1 MPKKLYTEIYEAL
14 KKEIE
19 TNVYPPKTSLPRE
32 EDLSKRFDVT
42 RNTVRRALKQ
52 LQEEGLVYAV
62 KGRGVVVLEPVRS
75 NQVVFSANN
84 SEGFQGLRSFPQNKF
99 IQELDTDVL
108 NFKEI
113 IVDEKIAN
121 LTSFNINDKA
131 FYLERLR
138 LFDGKGLAIDH
149 SYFRSDALK
158 GFSREDAQGSVYK
171 YIRDNELFKVAAQR
185 SISSVVS
192 ANQRDSE
199 VLELGDLNCVGS
211 LTKFVY
217 TDIGSLFEYTETR
230 YVPNNFAML
239 GFQYY

>member
-1 MPKKLYTEIYEAL
+1 MPKKLYTEIYETL
-14 KKEIE
+14 KKEIQ
-19 TNVYPPKTSLPRE
+19 TNVYRPKTSLPRE
-32 EDLSKRFDVT
+32 EDLSARFNVT

-62 KGRGVVVLEPVRS
+62 KGRGVVVLEPVHSDR
-75 NQVVFSANN
+75 VVFSANN

-108 NFKEI
+108 NFKEVE
-113 IVDEKIAN
+113 VDEEIAN
-121 LTSFNINDKA
+121 LTSFNVGDKA

-138 LFDGKGLAIDH
+138 LFNGQGLAIDH
-149 SYFRSDALK
+149 SYFREDALA
-158 GFSREDAQGSVYK
+158 GFTREDALGSVYK
-171 YIRDNELFKVAAQR
+171 YIRDNELFKIAAQR
-185 SISSVVS
+185 SLSSVVS
-192 ANQRDSE
+192 ANQRDME
-199 VLELGDLNCVGS
+199 VLELGELNCVGS

-217 TDIGSLFEYTETR
+217 TDAGSLFEYTETR